1 MIEFSP
7 EWFDSCSRA
16 WLANKKRDGHSYIY
30 KCGVETCRNR
40 VKGVSSDSRNCS
52 AHAGAGICLGG
63 DSIESTVSSAERGGT
78 ATRGRTMVT
87 RSMAWKS
94 HH

>member
-16 WLANKKRDGHSYIY
+16 WLANKKRDGYSYIY

-52 AHAGAGICLGG
+52 AHAGAGICLGAA
-63 DSIESTVSSAERGGT
+63 STATAERGGT

-87 RSMAWKS
+87 RSMAWQS

>member
-40 VKGVSSDSRNCS
+40 VKGVSSYSGNCS
-52 AHAGAGICLGG
+52 AHAGAGICLGAE
-63 DSIESTVSSAERGGT
+63 SIATAERGGT

-87 RSMAWKS
+87 RSMQKG
-94 HH
+94 HRQTRR